1 MSQQTVYLY
10 LSFTARTIGLVH
22 VEDIPQTLEN
32 RIITRF
38 GNAKFI
44 RGLTEP
50 LQLSLNA
57 ATKLY
62 GLQFKLTEEDS
73 PPSSVEMIQENFRR
87 LGEIWTK
94 LEEDLQ
100 TFAREEENSPRATA
114 ADGIRIIGNALFVS
128 PIQRF
133 HDVLDR
139 NPYKMFLPEIS
150 EYLDKSNSLIVTIME
165 WLESR
170 E

>member
-100 TFAREEENSPRATA
+100 TFAREEENAFPIILIPSA
-114 ADGIRIIGNALFVS
+114 AVARG
-128 PIQRF
+128 
-133 HDVLDR
+133 
-139 NPYKMFLPEIS
+139 
-150 EYLDKSNSLIVTIME
+150 LIVPHTRSRWVLTYSTSRWSQRRIFQE
-165 WLESR
+165 SKLEKSLHHQNSSELLDFGLR
-170 E
+170 